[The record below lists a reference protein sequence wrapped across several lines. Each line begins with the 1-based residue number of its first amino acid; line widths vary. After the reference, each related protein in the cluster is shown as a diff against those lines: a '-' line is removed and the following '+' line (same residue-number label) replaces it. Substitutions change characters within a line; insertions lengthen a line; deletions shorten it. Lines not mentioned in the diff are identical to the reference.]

1 LVNNL
6 ATDNNTNKITCA
18 LGVGPPMLSGR
29 AETLQS
35 LGQYQEAVIWYN
47 KTLEIDPDSVY
58 DLAGKENALDSL
70 GRYEDAIIWF
80 DKALE
85 IEPNNELILND
96 KGFAI
101 TNLER
106 YQEAITLYDKALEI
120 ELGYVTALNKAT
132 TFWSLGQYQDAIT
145 V

>member
-1 LVNNL
+1 
-6 ATDNNTNKITCA
+6 
-18 LGVGPPMLSGR
+18 
-29 AETLQS
+29 
-35 LGQYQEAVIWYN
+35 
-47 KTLEIDPDSVY
+47 
-58 DLAGKENALDSL
+58 
-70 GRYEDAIIWF
+70 
-80 DKALE
+80 LE

>member
-1 LVNNL
+1 
-6 ATDNNTNKITCA
+6 
-18 LGVGPPMLSGR
+18 
-29 AETLQS
+29 
-35 LGQYQEAVIWYN
+35 
-47 KTLEIDPDSVY
+47 
-58 DLAGKENALDSL
+58 LAGKENALDSL